1 MYVYYVYNVYIV
13 YVLRLGIVR
22 TRVLFAIAP
31 LNVNFFQLFP
41 ALSSPISANS
51 QPTNSYRALSGL
63 YQLPLFYCEGKFP
76 YKISQGKLW
85 AAKFPYNAGG
95 KSYIFAVLSGS
106 LGG

>member
-1 MYVYYVYNVYIV
+1 MYIVYVV

-31 LNVNFFQLFP
+31 INVNFCQPFP
-41 ALSSPISANS
+41 AVSPPISANS
-51 QPTNSYRALSGL
+51 QTKNSYRALSGL
-63 YQLPLFYCEGKFP
+63 YQLPFFYCGGKFP

-85 AAKFPYNAGG
+85 PASVTYKAGG